1 MRIIYALTIG
11 VAFVLGGCKKQVP
24 NDIVQKSMTNAL
36 RHAPATAAAM
46 CGNGAKGLTN
56 TRITVTKRGE
66 NNTGTVHV
74 KGTSMFGQGIKDCE
88 GDVEYLY
95 TFTQKT
101 TGPSRRRNTTTTWYL
116 DHMKLVAVQTP
127 GVTLRGAA
135 DEKADDDDDSK

>member
-1 MRIIYALTIG
+1 MKSSHALG
-11 VAFVLGGCKKQVP
+11 VVCALALFGCKKQVP
-24 NDIVQKSMTNAL
+24 TDIVQKSMSNAL

-56 TRITVTKRGE
+56 TRVTVTKRGE

-88 GDVEYLY
+88 GDVEYAY
-95 TFTQKT
+95 TYSQKSS
-101 TGPSRRRNTTTTWYL
+101 GPSRRRNTTTTWYL
-116 DHMKLVAVQTP
+116 DHLKLVAVQTP

-135 DEKADDDDDSK
+135 DEKADDDE